1 MADNKNTIV
10 VYKDWIDIFEGLE
23 DDEAG
28 RLVKHLFRYIN
39 DKNPEY
45 PDRITQV
52 AFTTIMATLKRDLK
66 KWNVKAGVLSET
78 GRIGGL
84 KSAEVKKQAKSTK
97 INQMV
102 EPEEIA
108 KQNKA
113 FASNL
118 NKNEKNL
125 SNVKQNQH
133 VSDSV
138 SVTVSDN
145 VSDTVTNIDD
155 KKINIPKNK
164 FSVLLFNQIKNQFC
178 SFYLEN
184 KKESYYWSAKDG
196 GKVHP
201 ICHKLVFKIKEKKPE
216 KVDVS
221 DSEIADAFK
230 YFLTKI
236 PPGFMTDNLS
246 MSLIESKFNE
256 IISSNGT
263 ETSSSKSG
271 SNNSLQHLAE
281 LSNAILQQPAS

>member
-45 PDRITQV
+45 PDRITKV
-52 AFTTIMATLKRDLK
+52 AFTTIIATLKRDLI

-78 GRIGGL
+78 GRLGGL
-84 KSAEVKKQAKSTK
+84 KSAEVKKQAKQSK
-97 INQMV
+97 NNQMV
-102 EPEEIA
+102 EHYEKA
-108 KQNKA
+108 KQNEVIG
-113 FASNL
+113 SNL
-118 NKNEKNL
+118 KQTVESS

-133 VSDSV
+133 VSVSV
-138 SVTVSDN
+138 SVTDSDS
-145 VSDTVTNIDD
+145 VSDTVTNIDG

-184 KKESYYWSAKDG
+184 KKESYYWSGKDG

-201 ICHKLVFKIKEKKPE
+201 LCHKLVFKIKEKKPE

-256 IISSNGT
+256 IISNNGT
-263 ETSSSKSG
+263 ETSTSKSG
-271 SNNSLQHLAE
+271 SNNSLKHLAE